1 MACTECVRLSQIE
14 RAACYK
20 SVHSIKFV
28 SLLPHFASHCNTGE
42 ARMAMEGVN
51 PNWKATHPLRPPPL
65 IFPPHLFLVYEERK
79 SVVAVSMGELPSNLG

>member
-28 SLLPHFASHCNTGE
+28 SLLPHFAS
-42 ARMAMEGVN
+42 A
-51 PNWKATHPLRPPPL
+51 LRHRL
-65 IFPPHLFLVYEERK
+65 YNMHSTLTAVRAQAIFKQR
-79 SVVAVSMGELPSNLG
+79 A